1 MKSKSA
7 EKIKLTS
14 YDDLF
19 GSSEVTAEEKIV
31 SVPIRLFHTFK
42 DHPFRVLDDEKMQET
57 VESVKRYGI
66 LMPGIV
72 RPYGDGEYEM
82 VAGHRRWRACELAG
96 MEEMPVI
103 IREMDDDTATV
114 IMVDTNIQ
122 REDILPSEKA
132 HAYKMKYEAMKHQ
145 GSKGEK
151 HTADLVG
158 EAAGESGRTVQ
169 RYIRLSFLISRLLDY
184 VDNKR
189 LSMKAGEKLSF
200 LTVEEQ
206 EWVLEAIDN
215 AVLTVTDKQAELFK
229 NHSREKTLNQG
240 IIYSVLLQ
248 KKEAETKVTLS
259 AKKVRSYFPP
269 AYTKEQVEEVIYTL
283 LEQRRKGRRNRKMQ
297 EIQFDYFHGME
308 AEQYTFYR
316 IPKILFTAECFKTI
330 SCEAKVLYG
339 LLLDR
344 MSLSIKNRW
353 FDEED
358 RVYII
363 FTVEEIAELMNCGT
377 QKAVRLLKELDSEK
391 GIGLVEKRRLGLGKP
406 NVIYVKNFMVKQPE
420 KEEKEPEKPV
430 NTQNCENHN
439 SRVVKTTIQ
448 ECPKSQFK
456 NDENHNS
463 GMMKTTI
470 QECAESQ
477 FKNDENHNSGIVK
490 ITTPECPK
498 SQSNNTD
505 INNTDFSENE
515 YSDTE
520 SSETDFN
527 ETDNILSNLSH
538 LSVRKTAG
546 MIDMVEEM
554 EAYRKIIRENISYEC
569 FEDSRYRQQEEVDEL
584 VELMVEVMVM
594 PDNSTVRIGGVDKP
608 VVIVKNRFMK
618 VEHGHI
624 EYVVGCLE
632 KNTSKVGNIR
642 AYLLTTLYNSTMTIE
657 NYYRAEVNHDMYGG
671 G

>member
-1 MKSKSA
+1 
-7 EKIKLTS
+7 
-14 YDDLF
+14 
-19 GSSEVTAEEKIV
+19 
-31 SVPIRLFHTFK
+31 
-42 DHPFRVLDDEKMQET
+42 
-57 VESVKRYGI
+57 
-66 LMPGIV
+66 
-72 RPYGDGEYEM
+72 
-82 VAGHRRWRACELAG
+82 
-96 MEEMPVI
+96 
-103 IREMDDDTATV
+103 
-114 IMVDTNIQ
+114 
-122 REDILPSEKA
+122 
-132 HAYKMKYEAMKHQ
+132 
-145 GSKGEK
+145 
-151 HTADLVG
+151 
-158 EAAGESGRTVQ
+158 
-169 RYIRLSFLISRLLDY
+169 
-184 VDNKR
+184 
-189 LSMKAGEKLSF
+189 
-200 LTVEEQ
+200 
-206 EWVLEAIDN
+206 
-215 AVLTVTDKQAELFK
+215 
-229 NHSREKTLNQG
+229 
-240 IIYSVLLQ
+240 
-248 KKEAETKVTLS
+248 
-259 AKKVRSYFPP
+259 
-269 AYTKEQVEEVIYTL
+269 
-283 LEQRRKGRRNRKMQ
+283 MQ

-448 ECPKSQFK
+448 ECPKSQ
-456 NDENHNS
+456 
-463 GMMKTTI
+463 
-470 QECAESQ
+470 
-477 FKNDENHNSGIVK
+477 
-490 ITTPECPK
+490 
-498 SQSNNTD
+498 SNNTD

-515 YSDTE
+515 YNDTE

-527 ETDNILSNLSH
+527 ETDNILSNPSH

>member
-1 MKSKSA
+1 
-7 EKIKLTS
+7 
-14 YDDLF
+14 
-19 GSSEVTAEEKIV
+19 
-31 SVPIRLFHTFK
+31 
-42 DHPFRVLDDEKMQET
+42 
-57 VESVKRYGI
+57 
-66 LMPGIV
+66 
-72 RPYGDGEYEM
+72 
-82 VAGHRRWRACELAG
+82 
-96 MEEMPVI
+96 
-103 IREMDDDTATV
+103 
-114 IMVDTNIQ
+114 
-122 REDILPSEKA
+122 
-132 HAYKMKYEAMKHQ
+132 
-145 GSKGEK
+145 
-151 HTADLVG
+151 
-158 EAAGESGRTVQ
+158 
-169 RYIRLSFLISRLLDY
+169 
-184 VDNKR
+184 
-189 LSMKAGEKLSF
+189 
-200 LTVEEQ
+200 
-206 EWVLEAIDN
+206 
-215 AVLTVTDKQAELFK
+215 
-229 NHSREKTLNQG
+229 
-240 IIYSVLLQ
+240 
-248 KKEAETKVTLS
+248 
-259 AKKVRSYFPP
+259 
-269 AYTKEQVEEVIYTL
+269 
-283 LEQRRKGRRNRKMQ
+283 MQ

-498 SQSNNTD
+498 SQSNNT
-505 INNTDFSENE
+505 E
-515 YSDTE
+515 YSDIE
-520 SSETDFN
+520 HNENQSIDLSEGDVM
-527 ETDNILSNLSH
+527 E
-538 LSVRKTAG
+538 RKKHYRN
-546 MIDMVEEM
+546 MVQEQI
-554 EAYRKIIRENISYEC
+554 YYKSLIQNP
-569 FEDSRYRQQEEVDEL
+569 RYQKNEVDEL
-584 VELMVEVMVM
+584 VELTVEVLML
-594 PDNSTVRIGGVDKP
+594 PDDRMIWIAGDEKP
-608 VVIVKNRFMK
+608 AILVKDRFQMLNDAHFEYVLDSMKRNTGKVQNVKN
-618 VEHGHI
+618 
-624 EYVVGCLE
+624 
-632 KNTSKVGNIR
+632 
-642 AYLLTTLYNSTMTIE
+642 YLLTSLYNAPLTME
-657 NYYRAEVNHDMYGG
+657 HYYRLAVNHDLYGG
-671 G
+671 GQAG

>member
-1 MKSKSA
+1 MANNTALRAGKDTTRTITFKNKEHEKFYYTYLPKCRYQDVYHKALVYCLGIDRDTRENAEQIYDFKTGYVKTECLHEGWQTSGSVRIIRLAFNLYCDGKSA

-283 LEQRRKGRRNRKMQ
+283 LEQWRKK
-297 EIQFDYFHGME
+297 
-308 AEQYTFYR
+308 
-316 IPKILFTAECFKTI
+316 
-330 SCEAKVLYG
+330 
-339 LLLDR
+339 
-344 MSLSIKNRW
+344 
-353 FDEED
+353 
-358 RVYII
+358 
-363 FTVEEIAELMNCGT
+363 
-377 QKAVRLLKELDSEK
+377 K
-391 GIGLVEKRRLGLGKP
+391 G
-406 NVIYVKNFMVKQPE
+406 
-420 KEEKEPEKPV
+420 KEE
-430 NTQNCENHN
+430 
-439 SRVVKTTIQ
+439 Q
-448 ECPKSQFK
+448 E
-456 NDENHNS
+456 DA
-463 GMMKTTI
+463 G
-470 QECAESQ
+470 
-477 FKNDENHNSGIVK
+477 
-490 ITTPECPK
+490 
-498 SQSNNTD
+498 
-505 INNTDFSENE
+505 
-515 YSDTE
+515 DT
-520 SSETDFN
+520 
-527 ETDNILSNLSH
+527 
-538 LSVRKTAG
+538 V
-546 MIDMVEEM
+546 
-554 EAYRKIIRENISYEC
+554 
-569 FEDSRYRQQEEVDEL
+569 
-584 VELMVEVMVM
+584 
-594 PDNSTVRIGGVDKP
+594 
-608 VVIVKNRFMK
+608 
-618 VEHGHI
+618 
-624 EYVVGCLE
+624 
-632 KNTSKVGNIR
+632 
-642 AYLLTTLYNSTMTIE
+642 
-657 NYYRAEVNHDMYGG
+657 
-671 G
+671 